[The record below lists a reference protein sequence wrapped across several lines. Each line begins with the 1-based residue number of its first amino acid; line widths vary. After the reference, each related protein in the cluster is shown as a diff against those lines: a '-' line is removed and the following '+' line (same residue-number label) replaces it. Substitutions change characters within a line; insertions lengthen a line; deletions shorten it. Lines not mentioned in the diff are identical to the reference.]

1 MPEWMWKKLWK
12 RDDRAGKSRRSDD
25 RGVSFVEVVVSMLIM
40 AIAVIPL
47 LGSFMMSLRVNM
59 KSRQA
64 MSATIVAQNVME
76 CVKEYANDK
85 VVETNVG
92 TDIKEYLPREYVD
105 GAVSGDEGYFATSGD
120 GFTLSNVKEGMNHYS
135 VNVTYNQTVFT
146 EINKK
151 GIPDLTTLDADST
164 FVVCPGGV
172 TNGSLEGAAKTYFY
186 DEWLSAQ
193 WQYHA
198 GTEGYTGPGPSE
210 ILEAQDDIARHMTSE
225 LTVEVSGTK
234 EAPTATAVLRYHY
247 NGMSYSGYS
256 LARES
261 GKGKLENIYIFY
273 DPLQISG
280 DSSSGYRIDDMVQVK
295 NPGGFAWNLFFVVQE
310 GAQCIGPCDAENLS
324 GPVFATDWPYI
335 GEKVA
340 LYCSTVLDEKQKVGL
355 KSDGMLLEGSSALE
369 DKNSLLALG
378 THTRMQRVT
387 VEVYRQGTGERLA
400 TMESDIMQ

>member
-1 MPEWMWKKLWK
+1 MLLWMQKILKKRK
-12 RDDRAGKSRRSDD
+12 TMAGGSKPADN
-25 RGVSFVEVVVSMLIM
+25 RGVSFVEVIVSMLIM

-47 LGSFMMSLRVNM
+47 LGCFMMSLRVNM

-64 MSATIVAQNVME
+64 MAATIVAQNVME

-92 TDIKEYLPREYVD
+92 TDIKAYLPKGY
-105 GAVSGDEGYFATSGD
+105 VSGTGSEAEGFFETSSD
-120 GFTLSNVKEGMNHYS
+120 GFTLNNVKEGMNHYW
-135 VNVTYNQTVFT
+135 VKVQYDQAVFT
-146 EINKK
+146 EINEKK
-151 GIPDLTTLDADST
+151 IPDLTKLDADST

-172 TNGSLEGAAKTYFY
+172 TNGILESAAKTYFY

-193 WQYHA
+193 WQSNA
-198 GTEGYTGPGPSE
+198 ETEGYTGPGSSE
-210 ILEAQDDIARHMTSE
+210 ILETQQDIARHMTSE
-225 LTVEVSGTK
+225 LTIEVSGTK
-234 EAPTATAVLRYHY
+234 EAPIATAVLRYHY
-247 NGMSYSGYS
+247 NGMVYSGYS
-256 LARES
+256 LQRES

-280 DSSSGYRIDDMVQVK
+280 DSSSGYRIEDMVRVK
-295 NPGGFAWNLFFVVQE
+295 NTGGFAWNLFFAVQE
-310 GAQCIGPCDAENLS
+310 TKECLGFNDVEKLS
-324 GPVFATDWPYI
+324 GPVFATDWPNI

-340 LYCSTVLDEKQKVGL
+340 LYCSTALDEEQKVGINAEGTSL
-355 KSDGMLLEGSSALE
+355 KGSSALD

-387 VEVYRQGTGERLA
+387 VQVYRQETKELLA